1 MKASQEP
8 LSKRLNI
15 RQPLFLYQRG
25 NAPRNNYQPPE
36 AQIQQTLVFLF
47 LENEFSEILNTDVNL
62 SRFQI
67 IKFAFNQT
75 YDYLFFGY
83 GPGSFEILFQLKF
96 PNLSNSYANHA
107 HSDLFEFIGEFG
119 IVGLVFFLLAIASSF
134 SKSINY
140 NLINFLLLF
149 YLFIILIFDFS
160 LHIPLI
166 QFLFVCFFILN
177 QKFIKL
183 TYDGSL

>member
-1 MKASQEP
+1 M
-8 LSKRLNI
+8 
-15 RQPLFLYQRG
+15 
-25 NAPRNNYQPPE
+25 
-36 AQIQQTLVFLF
+36 
-47 LENEFSEILNTDVNL
+47 
-62 SRFQI
+62 
-67 IKFAFNQT
+67 
-75 YDYLFFGY
+75 FFGY

-107 HSDLFEFIGEFG
+107 HSDLPQFIGEFG
-119 IVGLVFFLLAIASSF
+119 IVGFGFLLLSIKNIF
-134 SKSINY
+134 FKFINY
-140 NLINFLLLF
+140 NLINCLLLF

-183 TYDGSL
+183 TYGS

>member
-1 MKASQEP
+1 M
-8 LSKRLNI
+8 N
-15 RQPLFLYQRG
+15 
-25 NAPRNNYQPPE
+25 
-36 AQIQQTLVFLF
+36 QI
-47 LENEFSEILNTDVNL
+47 N
-62 SRFQI
+62 
-67 IKFAFNQT
+67 
-75 YDYLFFGY
+75 DYLFFGY

-119 IVGLVFFLLAIASSF
+119 LIGLVLFLIAITSSF
-134 SKSINY
+134 FKFINY

-149 YLFIILIFDFS
+149 FLFIILLFDFS

-166 QFLFVCFFILN
+166 QFLFVSFFTIN

-183 TYDGSL
+183 A

>member
-1 MKASQEP
+1 MKFFLKKKNKKFS
-8 LSKRLNI
+8 NI
-15 RQPLFLYQRG
+15 ILIIILFDLFILGVYFGSSRIVD
-25 NAPRNNYQPPE
+25 R
-36 AQIQQTLVFLF
+36 FLF

-67 IKFAFNQT
+67 IKFAFYQIN
-75 YDYLFFGY
+75 DYLFFGY
-83 GPGSFEILFQLKF
+83 GPGSFEILFKLKF
-96 PNLSNSYANHA
+96 PNLLNSYANHA
-107 HSDLFEFIGEFG
+107 HSDLPQFIGEFG
-119 IVGLVFFLLAIASSF
+119 IVGFGFLLLSIKNIF
-134 SKSINY
+134 FKSTYY
-140 NLINFLLLF
+140 NLIDYLLLF

-183 TYDGSL
+183 TYGS